1 MTLEEYAR
9 QQQNVEADLSVQK
22 KTSLEIRQQEAENAR
37 QQALEV
43 YAYYQ
48 DNIRKTELLS
58 TEILKGLQSGEPL
71 AKLFLKAV
79 RALSLCT
86 NNKVEY
92 DIVEDTLLTV
102 YGLAFRD
109 DDVMGLSAE
118 KVSRRLERLN
128 VALNSVENESERCRI
143 QQAIQ
148 AHQKAL
154 DKLK

>member
-1 MTLEEYAR
+1 M
-9 QQQNVEADLSVQK
+9 
-22 KTSLEIRQQEAENAR
+22 
-37 QQALEV
+37 
-43 YAYYQ
+43 
-48 DNIRKTELLS
+48 
-58 TEILKGLQSGEPL
+58 

-86 NNKVEY
+86 NNKFEY
-92 DIVEDTLLTV
+92 DIIEDTLLTV
-102 YGLAFRD
+102 YGSAFRD

>member
-9 QQQNVEADLSVQK
+9 QQQNVKVDLPVQK

-37 QQALEV
+37 QQVLEV
-43 YAYYQ
+43 YAHYQ

-71 AKLFLKAV
+71 AKLFLKVV

-109 DDVMGLSAE
+109 DEVMQLSAE
-118 KVSRRLERLN
+118 KISNRLERLN

-143 QQAIQ
+143 HQAIQ